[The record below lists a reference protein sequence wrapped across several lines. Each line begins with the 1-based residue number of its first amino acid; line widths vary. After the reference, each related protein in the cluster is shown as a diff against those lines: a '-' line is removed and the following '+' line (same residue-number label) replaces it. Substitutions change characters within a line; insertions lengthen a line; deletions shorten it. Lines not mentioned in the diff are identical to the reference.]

1 MAAQCPGTHCARV
14 VPLPRSL
21 KDDDDSIVSELS
33 TSPISAQG
41 FAIDVTATQVHIR
54 DAPGVRDLVERVG
67 IEDDEVGALAAGD
80 RSELIEL
87 EDFC

>member
-1 MAAQCPGTHCARV
+1 MPGSSCARV
-14 VPLPRSL
+14 VPLLRSL
-21 KDDDDSIVSELS
+21 KDDDDSIVSALS
-33 TSPISAQG
+33 TSPISTQG

-67 IEDDEVGALAAGD
+67 IEDDEVGALATGD
-80 RSELIEL
+80 RSEQIEL